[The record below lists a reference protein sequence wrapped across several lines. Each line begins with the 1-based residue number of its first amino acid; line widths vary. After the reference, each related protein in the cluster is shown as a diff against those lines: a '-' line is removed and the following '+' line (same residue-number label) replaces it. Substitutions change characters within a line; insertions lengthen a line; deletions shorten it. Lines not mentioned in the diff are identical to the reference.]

1 MYRGARVVS
10 SPRTV
15 PSAVCRGPPRSAKE
29 LPLSPRTL
37 LGTQATDWGLCN
49 RVIFPALDLIRSHLI
64 LLLVGAHNSGRGA
77 AIQPPI
83 MINYDF
89 QKFTKEIYTNL
100 NGHSHKKLLTW
111 IFARKFDFPKNIPRG
126 QTSSRR
132 RRTEAQRPFPLP
144 QRSRECAR
152 STGECFW
159 ENRFFDQ
166 KS

>member
-1 MYRGARVVS
+1 MCRGARVVS
-10 SPRTV
+10 SPRTL

-37 LGTQATDWGLCN
+37 VGTQATDWGLCN

-100 NGHSHKKLLTW
+100 NGHSHKKLLTENSASFRAEGADLATLQS
-111 IFARKFDFPKNIPRG
+111 FAPQPGWLQGFLRHQRVLGGG
-126 QTSSRR
+126 QER
-132 RRTEAQRPFPLP
+132 APL
-144 QRSRECAR
+144 SDGTA
-152 STGECFW
+152 SL
-159 ENRFFDQ
+159 
-166 KS
+166 